1 MPSYAGIDVNVRT
14 VNEALR
20 RLPDRM
26 NARARDALRN
36 SGIGFVREMNSRFGR
51 GDGQLRVRTG
61 FLRRSIGYQVTGDR
75 FDNLAVRVFVAGP
88 IYANLQ
94 EYGGTI
100 RPKPPR
106 KFLTIPLKDNL
117 TGAGVARYP
126 SAAALR
132 DAEPG
137 RTFII
142 KNKRGQLL
150 IGYREG
156 SPVRERFFVS
166 RKQRR
171 DPDAPRLPRE
181 KTRVNW
187 LWVLVPEVTV
197 PARLQFRSTWEKL
210 ASARRD
216 ELVKQLALGI
226 REVGL

>member
-1 MPSYAGIDVNVRT
+1 MPTYAGIDVNVRT

-26 NARARDALRN
+26 NVRARDALRN
-36 SGIGFVREMNSRFGR
+36 AGIGFVREMEQRFGP
-51 GDGQLRVRTG
+51 GDEQLRVRTG

-75 FDNLAVRVFVAGP
+75 FDNLSVRVFTAGVR
-88 IYANLQ
+88 YANLQ

-106 KFLTIPLKDNL
+106 KFLTIPLADNL

-132 DAEPG
+132 DEQPG

-156 SPVRERFFVS
+156 EPTRERFFVNRKAHRDADS
-166 RKQRR
+166 PRAPKQRG
-171 DPDAPRLPRE
+171 
-181 KTRVNW
+181 KVKW

-197 PARLQFRSTWEKL
+197 PPRLQFRSTWEKL
-210 ASARRD
+210 ASARKA